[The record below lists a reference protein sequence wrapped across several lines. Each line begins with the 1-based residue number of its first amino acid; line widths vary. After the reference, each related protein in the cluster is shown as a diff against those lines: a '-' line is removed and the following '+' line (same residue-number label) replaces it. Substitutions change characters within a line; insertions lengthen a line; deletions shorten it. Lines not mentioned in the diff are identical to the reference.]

1 MTPQV
6 LDQEDTRKSMSRRSL
21 LMKLGI
27 LFNGAVAI
35 AVIVPVI
42 DYILAPALKKNRQY
56 NKWLSLGSV
65 DQFPAGQ
72 TRLATF
78 ENPNALPWDGLTGKT
93 ACYVRHTSDNHFEVF
108 SVNCAHL
115 GCPVRWF
122 PQSQLFMCPCHG
134 GVYYADGE
142 RAAGP
147 PPRGLFTYKHKVING
162 QLHIY
167 GGEMPTLAT
176 PA

>member
-6 LDQEDTRKSMSRRSL
+6 LEEKDTRKVLSRRSL
-21 LMKLGI
+21 LLKLGI

-35 AVIVPVI
+35 AIAVPVI
-42 DYILAPALKKNRQY
+42 DYLLGPALKTRHY
-56 NKWLSLGSV
+56 NKWISLGSV
-65 DQFPAGQ
+65 DQFPVGQ
-72 TRLATF
+72 TRPASF
-78 ENPNALPWDGLTGKT
+78 ENPNALPWDGETGKT
-93 ACYVRHTSDNHFEVF
+93 ACYVRHTDDDHFQVF
-108 SVNCAHL
+108 AVNCAHL

-147 PPRGLFTYKHKVING
+147 PPRGLFTYKHKVIKG